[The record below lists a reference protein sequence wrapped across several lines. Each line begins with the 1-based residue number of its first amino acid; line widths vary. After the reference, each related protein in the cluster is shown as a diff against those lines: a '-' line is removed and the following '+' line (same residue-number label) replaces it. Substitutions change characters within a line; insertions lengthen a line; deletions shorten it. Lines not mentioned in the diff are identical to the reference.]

1 MRPLLSYK
9 PSKLAM
15 RRSHRIEAITHII
28 STLII
33 VAPNKQHFNR
43 KLLNNLS
50 RRCLKKFL
58 NKPFSHEVKADCNDL
73 KGRLVQD
80 FFAMYNTILF
90 GDTHSSLTLYGRLGM
105 GLTTRPVL
113 WPWISNPKQPSRSF
127 SIPESARDSQCQSL
141 IWTIRKNIIP
151 AIHNEIHWRRG
162 KAFVLKYCRSG
173 FNGLFN
179 TLENF

>member
-28 STLII
+28 NTLII

-58 NKPFSHEVKADCNDL
+58 NKPFSHEVKVDCNDL

-90 GDTHSSLTLYGRLGM
+90 GDTHSSLTLYLQQTWHGTNYQTPSYDLGSPI
-105 GLTTRPVL
+105 L
-113 WPWISNPKQPSRSF
+113 SNRHGHFPSQNLHGIHNANRSYEQFEKTLFQPS
-127 SIPESARDSQCQSL
+127 I
-141 IWTIRKNIIP
+141 T
-151 AIHNEIHWRRG
+151 
-162 KAFVLKYCRSG
+162 KYIEGEEKLLS
-173 FNGLFN
+173 
-179 TLENF
+179 